1 MKKYLFLSALSVV
14 AFCGCTKQD
23 EKARQT
29 VQAKPNTTAKSAVA
43 AAQGGRYTDLPL
55 DAVLVRVGTNAITR
69 ADFDKIVNLR
79 AKIVKMTIP
88 QVQQGNAVNVSAVR
102 MPLLAQLRETY
113 RMQTALLNWAE
124 EKSIKPSKED
134 IEKFQQGFL
143 RGCKHFGSDF
153 SKFVKKNFTEEE
165 AHTINERV
173 HIEAIC
179 DKAKRYYIENN
190 ADKIDKVDVDAF
202 VKRVEKYNQ
211 MAAATN
217 ALVWAHATNLWLQ
230 VKGGADFG
238 DLSDQYSEDEG
249 HTTGGSWGVFRYEDL
264 ANDGNLAKTVAALE
278 VGAVSQPI
286 EADNGLNIIKL
297 VDIVNAN
304 GEPVDGPRTGNIR
317 FELARIF
324 LRLPEIYEIPPRDEA
339 EKQMKDAAQNRAVRL
354 FIEKLTEGDG
364 AEYPSG
370 TVIFD
375 VAKQALNMPRMLM
388 QQGVTQEKLD
398 KLSDKKG
405 TTK

>member
-1 MKKYLFLSALSVV
+1 MKNYLLLSALSLV
-14 AFCGCTKQD
+14 ALCGCTKQD
-23 EKARQT
+23 EKARQS
-29 VQAKPNTTAKSAVA
+29 VPVKPSTAAKSAVA
-43 AAQGGRYTDLPL
+43 SAQGGRYTDLPL

-79 AKIVKMTIP
+79 VKVVRMTMP
-88 QVQQGNAVNVSAVR
+88 QAQQGNAINVSAVR

-124 EKSIKPSKED
+124 EKGIRPSKED
-134 IEKFQQGFL
+134 IEKFQKGFL
-143 RGCKHFGSDF
+143 RGCRQLGLDF
-153 SKFVKKNFTEEE
+153 NKFVKKNFTEEE
-165 AHTINERV
+165 AHTIDERV
-173 HIEAIC
+173 RIEAIC
-179 DKAKRYYIENN
+179 EKAKRFYIENN

-202 VKRVEKYNQ
+202 IKRVEKYNQ

-238 DLSDQYSEDEG
+238 ELSDRYSEDDG
-249 HTTGGSWGVFRYEDL
+249 HTTGGSWGMFRYEDL
-264 ANDGNLAKTVAALE
+264 ANDGNLAKTVESLE
-278 VGAVSQPI
+278 VGAVSPPI

-297 VDIVNAN
+297 VDIVNAS

-317 FELARIF
+317 FELDRIF

-339 EKQMKDAAQNRAVRL
+339 EKQMKEAAQRKAVRQ

-398 KLSDKKG
+398 KLSDKGAK
-405 TTK
+405 K